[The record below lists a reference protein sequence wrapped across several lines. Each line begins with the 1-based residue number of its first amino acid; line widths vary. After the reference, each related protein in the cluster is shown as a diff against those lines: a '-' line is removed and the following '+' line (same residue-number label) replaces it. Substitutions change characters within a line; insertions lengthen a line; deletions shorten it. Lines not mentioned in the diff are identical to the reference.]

1 MSIEKVYSIAM
12 NPEIYL
18 ELLYEA
24 SLFTF
29 HFVSALQTVII
40 MSIQ

>member
-24 SLFTF
+24 SLFNF
-29 HFVSALQTVII
+29 KK
-40 MSIQ
+40 